1 MSTLNFAIKA
11 AIPHA
16 SKDKTVPV
24 LNTVLIRPSDV
35 LATDRYTMVKSS
47 HDLTDHNIPDDGVLI
62 RTDDAKRLTRE
73 TISQVTVL
81 DGVVTFVTHGG
92 SITVPVADGIWTNVS
107 APYPAVERLIPER
120 SDEPMPSLP
129 PFGLNPS
136 YLERLAYRH
145 VKRDR
150 HEGRS
155 AWRVQVT
162 VNRNGG
168 IGPVRFDFAD
178 HTTAVIMP
186 ARV

>member
-16 SKDKTVPV
+16 SKDTTVPV
-24 LNTVLIRPSDV
+24 LNAVLIRPHDV

-47 HDLTDHNIPDDGVLI
+47 HDLTDHTLPDGGVLVH
-62 RTDDAKRLTRE
+62 TDDAKRLIKE
-73 TISQVTVL
+73 TIVQVVVL
-81 DGVVTFVTHGG
+81 DNVVTFVTHNG
-92 SITVPVADGIWTNVS
+92 SITVPVADGN
-107 APYPAVERLIPER
+107 YPLIERLIPER
-120 SDEPMPSLP
+120 SDEPTPPLP
-129 PFGLNPS
+129 PFGLIPS

-150 HEGRS
+150 YEGKA

-162 VNRNGG
+162 ANRNGG
-168 IGPVRFDFAD
+168 PGPIRFDFAD
-178 HTTAVIMP
+178 HTTVVIMP

>member
-16 SKDKTVPV
+16 SKDKNVPV
-24 LNTVLIRPSDV
+24 LNTVLIRPGDV
-35 LATDRYTMVKSS
+35 IATDRYTMVKSL
-47 HDLTDHNIPDDGVLI
+47 HNLTDHNIPDDGVLI
-62 RTDDAKRLTRE
+62 RVDDAKRLTKE

-81 DGVVTFVTHGG
+81 DGVVTFVTYGG
-92 SITVPVADGIWTNVS
+92 SITVAVADGD
-107 APYPAVERLIPER
+107 YPAVERLIPER
-120 SDEPMPSLP
+120 SDEPTPPLP

-150 HEGRS
+150 YEGKA

-162 VNRNGG
+162 ANRNGG
-168 IGPVRFDFAD
+168 AGSIRFDFAD
-178 HTTAVIMP
+178 HTTAAIMP
-186 ARV
+186 ARVAG